1 MFNSKFFVVGS
12 FVIATMLF
20 GCQSGPNTMVTPAP
34 SASVSASPSPS
45 ASPTTAITTEAAQY
59 LKKVEDASRT
69 VIAKAV
75 GSSIE
80 EGPRFVDSSISTEGA
95 YVELDGKLLIVLP
108 EKATV
113 AKKTDTSTD
122 IKISDKAKA
131 MSDILATAAVKGE
144 TVVKK
149 YTSGNASGRV
159 GVITGQTL
167 QDTKNWHT
175 VSPMYDLVKDGKKI
189 GEVKVHT
196 FTNLYSGEKSLELE
210 YSLLEDA
217 RIDVGSTPVYVSKT
231 SKEVPTQKRKLE
243 KVAASNPVL
252 SFGDQTAYMF
262 GMNDQTFKTVVV
274 PDQNWDSI
282 LSSIEKIGKEVK

>member
-1 MFNSKFFVVGS
+1 
-12 FVIATMLF
+12 
-20 GCQSGPNTMVTPAP
+20 
-34 SASVSASPSPS
+34 
-45 ASPTTAITTEAAQY
+45 
-59 LKKVEDASRT
+59 
-69 VIAKAV
+69 
-75 GSSIE
+75 
-80 EGPRFVDSSISTEGA
+80 
-95 YVELDGKLLIVLP
+95 
-108 EKATV
+108 
-113 AKKTDTSTD
+113 
-122 IKISDKAKA
+122 